1 MAAHS
6 SVLAWRIPGKGSLIG
21 CHLWG
26 RTESGHDW
34 SDLAGAAAADC
45 SLPGSSVHGTSQAR
59 ILKWVAVSSSRG
71 SSQPGIEPASPAL
84 QGSHLFSLSNRKKS
98 LKLLSLESVAK
109 IHKSFVFLSML
120 ISWQPP
126 VFMSFSQALANHV
139 LLGLVK
145 LIFSTFYISRVCV
158 LSECF

>member
-6 SVLAWRIPGKGSLIG
+6 SVLAWRIPGTGSLIG

-59 ILKWVAVSSSRG
+59 ILKWVAVSSSRRG
-71 SSQPGIEPASPAL
+71 GGEAPKELSF
-84 QGSHLFSLSNRKKS
+84 LFLSFFLKKVWVFF
-98 LKLLSLESVAK
+98 LLSFL
-109 IHKSFVFLSML
+109 VFFCLS
-120 ISWQPP
+120 W
-126 VFMSFSQALANHV
+126 VEGGREEN
-139 LLGLVK
+139 
-145 LIFSTFYISRVCV
+145 
-158 LSECF
+158 